1 MQPDGVVIDNES
13 GMISIRFTPTIPH
26 CSMSTLIGC
35 ALAACRPRGCAHGTT
50 LTLARGAP
58 ARPPDGDARRLCI
71 RVKLLRSI
79 PSRFKVD
86 VTVTPGS
93 HASEHQVNK
102 QLNDKER
109 VAAALENAS
118 LVRPPASQASKP
130 LMTRIMHACSLY
142 NRCSLL
148 LLLLRAHL
156 PTEGGTAL
164 ACLPRIRL
172 TVCWGTDMIP
182 PCLFLSVYLPCCLPA
197 AGGGESLP
205 LTQQECSSSR
215 SRSAL
220 TD

>member
-118 LVRPPASQASKP
+118 LVRPPASQASKQAAHD
-130 LMTRIMHACSLY
+130 LHHACMLLVQSLQ
-142 NRCSLL
+142 S
-148 LLLLRAHL
+148 
-156 PTEGGTAL
+156 PPPPPP
-164 ACLPRIRL
+164 AC
-172 TVCWGTDMIP
+172 
-182 PCLFLSVYLPCCLPA
+182 
-197 AGGGESLP
+197 
-205 LTQQECSSSR
+205 
-215 SRSAL
+215 AL
-220 TD
+220 TDRGRDRLSLPASHTADCLLGH